1 MAKDDKLLDLNS
13 LKVDPKLWMRL
24 VVQDKENDAMH
35 RVFQGTE
42 NPFEKNPNE
51 SMERLQNLAAS
62 GKLFVRERGR
72 SRHFRKLEQDGE
84 NLKQGDL
91 YEQRMDVLAS
101 DPVMGLMMRLTRG
114 YFKWLGLDSLS
125 NWVDKKV
132 KKRESLLEQDA
143 LYKEEY
149 KSLTKTE
156 KKDLKNT
163 RKEEK
168 EELKQAKQKQKE
180 EKTQA
185 KQKEKEE
192 NKQAKQKQKEEKK
205 LAKQKQ
211 KAERKAK
218 KELEKAEKE
227 KREALERQAKA
238 EQKAAEARRK
248 LFDINYKGEMD
259 APLNEP
265 PAIEMEMVN
274 MQPDSNANELENY
287 IEMKDIVPEENDA
300 EAENKNDDLENENNL
315 QEQNQQEQNQLP
327 PNQMAEPPQ
336 IEADKVSINQERED
350 QKQQVQQEKLAEEK
364 QELDSVKEWRETIA
378 NSLFSHQEGADLKA
392 QYETLKGDSNA
403 EMEHLTGAFI
413 GILSLNEPGSQ
424 KNQQLLQDML
434 HGKALGSENDA
445 LIREGMDAYNRAMDE
460 MKVGNPG
467 KMGEMFANAAKEL
480 GQQVSREPNL
490 STNHIMI
497 GRMLSNVM
505 TVAENKKLELP
516 LNANE
521 FDIIRGARTMSQVAQ
536 KYYDARQILG
546 NGQVDLA
553 SEQGRGALKDLLTG
567 NAINTMIQ
575 TEASDGK
582 TITNTHM
589 IMGQGLWTEKN
600 LSQVTNQAAMKGD
613 TTPEQIHK
621 MLEEP
626 NGMIAKTL
634 GSRLSTSLIEAA
646 VKEQMGR
653 DQARK
658 RENELERNTQPQMNP
673 IQQA

>member
-1 MAKDDKLLDLNS
+1 MARDDKPLDLNA

-42 NPFEKNPNE
+42 NPFEKKPKE
-51 SMERLQNLAAS
+51 SMDRLQSLAAS
-62 GKLFVRERGR
+62 GKLFVREHGR

-84 NLKQGDL
+84 NLKRGTL
-91 YEQRMDVLAS
+91 HEQEMDVLAS
-101 DPVMGLMMRLTRG
+101 DPVMGLLMRLTRG
-114 YFKWLGLDSLS
+114 YFKWLGLEKLS

-132 KKRESLLEQDA
+132 KKREAMLEQDA

-149 KSLTKTE
+149 KSLTKEE
-156 KKDLKNT
+156 KKDLKET

-168 EELKQAKQKQKE
+168 EELK
-180 EKTQA
+180 QA

-205 LAKQKQ
+205 QAKQKQ

-227 KREALERQAKA
+227 KRKALERQAKA

-265 PAIEMEMVN
+265 PAIEMEMIN
-274 MQPDSNANELENY
+274 IQPEANANKQEEM
-287 IEMKDIVPEENDA
+287 IEMKEIVSDENEAEAQNEND
-300 EAENKNDDLENENNL
+300 L

-327 PNQMAEPPQ
+327 PNQLAEPPK
-336 IEADKVSINQERED
+336 IEPDKVSINKEHED
-350 QKQQVQQEKLAEEK
+350 QKQQTLQQKLEEEK

-378 NSLFSHQEGADLKA
+378 TSLFSHQEGNDLKS
-392 QYETLKGDSNA
+392 QYETLKGDPNA
-403 EMEHLTGAFI
+403 QMEHLTGAFI

-434 HGKALGSENDA
+434 HGKSLGNENDA
-445 LIREGMDAYNRAMDE
+445 LIRQGMDAYNQAKDLMQQGDH
-460 MKVGNPG
+460 G
-467 KMGEMFANAAKEL
+467 KMADMFANAAKEL

-536 KYYDARQILG
+536 KYYDARQTLG
-546 NGQVDLA
+546 AGNVGLDT
-553 SEQGRGALKDLLTG
+553 EQGRGALRDLLTG
-567 NAINTMIQ
+567 NSINTMIQ

-613 TTPEQIHK
+613 TTPEQVHK

-634 GSRLSTSLIEAA
+634 GSRLSTSFIEAA

-653 DQARK
+653 NQARQ
-658 RENELERNTQPQMNP
+658 RENELERNAQPQMNP